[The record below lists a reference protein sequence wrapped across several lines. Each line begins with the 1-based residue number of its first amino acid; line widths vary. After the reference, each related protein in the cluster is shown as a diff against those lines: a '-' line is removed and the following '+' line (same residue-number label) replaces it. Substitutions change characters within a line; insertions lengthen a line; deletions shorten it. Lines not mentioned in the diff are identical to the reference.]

1 LTLKDLFLWVKGRC
15 KSEDEDEADK
25 SDIVEAD
32 VVD

>member
-1 LTLKDLFLWVKGRC
+1 VKGRC